1 MQSNPII
8 LFTVI
13 VIFGLIVLGMIALV
27 VSFARNSTKKK
38 EKIAKAL
45 GLSITDDTNKLLGRV
60 LHINGY
66 SNTGIYLLSEV
77 FYRRHAQGGE
87 VYYFDLLSHSLAHAG
102 NGKRKSS
109 FHTTEASVLGFVSP
123 MWNLPLFKTFPKL
136 GDGKVS
142 ELGNKAAEAALDI
155 KFELIKSPH
164 IPNLDELYLIST
176 PASSAEQIHLPDG
189 FLRAL
194 ASHPGLNIHVG
205 GDTMTISYYD
215 MSASPNEQKMLT
227 LYKIGLKLARE
238 LQPLQITKKRTQ

>member
-8 LFTVI
+8 LFAVI
-13 VIFGLIVLGMIALV
+13 ALFGLIVLGMIALI
-27 VSFARNSTKKK
+27 VSSARNSIKKK
-38 EKIAKAL
+38 EKIAEAL
-45 GLSITDDTNKLLGRV
+45 GLSIIDDTNKLLGRV

-87 VYYFDLLSHSLAHAG
+87 VYYFDLLSHSLAHMG

-109 FHTTEASVLGFVSP
+109 FHTTEASVLAFVSP

-136 GDGKVS
+136 GGDGKAA

-155 KFELIKSPH
+155 KSDLIKSPQ
-164 IPNLDELYLIST
+164 IPKLDEMYLIAT
-176 PASSAEQIHLPDG
+176 PAGQIRLPDG
-189 FLRAL
+189 FLHAL
-194 ASHPGLNIHVG
+194 TSHPGLNIHVG
-205 GDTMTISYYD
+205 GDTMTLSYYNT
-215 MSASPNEQKMLT
+215 STSPNEQKMLA

-238 LQPLQITKKRTQ
+238 LQPLQITKKRTP